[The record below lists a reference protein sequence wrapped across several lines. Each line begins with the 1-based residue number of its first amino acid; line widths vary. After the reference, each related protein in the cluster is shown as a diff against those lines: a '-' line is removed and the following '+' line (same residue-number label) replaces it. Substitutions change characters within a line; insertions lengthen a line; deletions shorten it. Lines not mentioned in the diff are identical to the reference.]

1 MRDFLPYLLAVFM
14 VATLVALLVGLVGF
28 AENAKSNAKNGNRL
42 MRARVVLQGL
52 SIATFLLIVA
62 LSAA

>member
-1 MRDFLPYLLAVFM
+1 M